1 MVASLGFRR
10 GTVLFISFNLMI
22 RDLLLFWHLELNR
35 NTPRPPGSVDTYQH
49 LVEPPQRLI

>member
-1 MVASLGFRR
+1 MESLGFRI

-22 RDLLLFWHLELNR
+22 RDLLLFWHLEHNR